1 MRTDRK
7 KNGKKNGVLPTSL
20 PAIQPKVAGIDV
32 GSSQHWVCGP
42 AKDDGKPNVKVFATT
57 TDQLNQLADWL
68 IEQGVESVAM
78 ESTYVYW
85 IPIYELLES
94 RGVRVLL
101 VNARQLHNGATREDL
116 CHILAR
122 RYTKTSRG
130 ASIA

>member
-57 TDQLNQLADWL
+57 TDQLNQLVDWL
-68 IEQGVESVAM
+68 IEQGVESVGNGKHLR
-78 ESTYVYW
+78 
-85 IPIYELLES
+85 LLDS
-94 RGVRVLL
+94 DLRIAGV
-101 VNARQLHNGATREDL
+101 AG
-116 CHILAR
+116 
-122 RYTKTSRG
+122 SPS
-130 ASIA
+130 ASG